1 MCIDPAEE
9 TLVQQEALYLG
20 SLREAVDLS
29 RDERHRQIWSG
40 RVESWE
46 KWLDSWYREEMDRD
60 ELDEHI
66 AELRELV
73 DDDDSDWEK
82 VLEIAERVA
91 KERTEE

>member
-20 SLREAVDLS
+20 SRREAVDLT
-29 RDERHRQIWSG
+29 RDDRHRQLWSG
-40 RVESWE
+40 RVKSWE
-46 KWLDSWYREEMDRD
+46 KWLDSWYREELDRD

-66 AELRELV
+66 AELRELA
-73 DDDDSDWEK
+73 DDDSDWEK